1 MKVKLLW
8 SISTTV
14 RNPERLKGFL
24 EILKK
29 LETEIW
35 SNETQEFKILNPCI

>member
-1 MKVKLLW
+1 MKVKLPW

-14 RNPERLKGFL
+14 RNSERLRGFL

-29 LETEIW
+29 LEAEIW
-35 SNETQEFKILNPCI
+35 SNETQGLKF